1 MGRFLLALFLLAGFT
16 VQAQPQLKGG
26 LEAFVTSNKVYPPY
40 SLQNCIEGVVNIG
53 FKLNKKGEVYYSV
66 VRKGIGTDL
75 DDEALRLI
83 RLSSGKW
90 NVPAGHDS
98 TLVLIAPM
106 VFNLSGYGCD
116 LKSKEDIQRAITN
129 YKSSEAMTNAVL
141 NFYKNKDSVKYKAEE
156 EARILR
162 LKAELGYDETYLKER
177 INDGKRKLKQKDLQG
192 ACEDFLFVKHMGSSL
207 ADELIAQYCR

>member
-1 MGRFLLALFLLAGFT
+1 MGRILLALFLLVGFT

-26 LEAFVTSNKVYPPY
+26 LEAFVTSNKIYPPY
-40 SLQNCIEGVVNIG
+40 SLQNCIEGLVNVG

-75 DDEALRLI
+75 DEEALRLI
-83 RLSSGKW
+83 RLSSGQW
-90 NVPAGHDS
+90 EVPAGHDS

-116 LKSKEDIQRAITN
+116 LKSKEDIQRAIAN
-129 YKSSEAMTNAVL
+129 YKTSEGMTNAVL
-141 NFYKNKDSVKYKAEE
+141 NFYKNKDSVKYKPEE

-162 LKAELGYDETYLKER
+162 LKAELGYDEAYLKER
-177 INDGKRKLKQKDLQG
+177 INDGKRKLKQKDQQG
-192 ACEDFLFVKHMGSSL
+192 ACEDFLFVKHMGSKL
-207 ADELIAQYCR
+207 ADELIAQYCH

>member
-1 MGRFLLALFLLAGFT
+1 MGRILLALFLLVGFT

-40 SLQNCIEGVVNIG
+40 SLQNCIEGLVNIG

-83 RLSSGKW
+83 RLSSGRW
-90 NVPAGHDS
+90 EVPAGHDS

-116 LKSKEDIQRAITN
+116 LKSKEDIQRAIAN
-129 YKSSEAMTNAVL
+129 YKSSEGMTNAVL
-141 NFYKNKDSVKYKAEE
+141 NFYKNKDSVKYKPED
-156 EARILR
+156 EARI
-162 LKAELGYDETYLKER
+162 
-177 INDGKRKLKQKDLQG
+177 
-192 ACEDFLFVKHMGSSL
+192 
-207 ADELIAQYCR
+207 

>member
-1 MGRFLLALFLLAGFT
+1 MGRILLALFLLAGFT

-26 LEAFVTSNKVYPPY
+26 LDAFVKANKVYPPY
-40 SLQNCIEGVVNIG
+40 SLQNCIEGVVNVG
-53 FKLNKKGEVYYSV
+53 FKLNKNGEVYYSV
-66 VRKGIGTDL
+66 VRKEMGTDL

-90 NVPAGHDS
+90 TVPAGHDS

-106 VFNLSGYGCD
+106 VFNLSGYGCE
-116 LKSKEDIQRAITN
+116 LKSKEDIQRAIAN
-129 YKSSEAMTNAVL
+129 YKSSEGMTNAVL
-141 NFYKNKDSVKYKAEE
+141 NFYKNKDSVKYKPEE

-162 LKAELGYDETYLKER
+162 LKAELGYDDSYLKER

-192 ACEDFLFVKHMGSSL
+192 ACEDFLFVKNMGSSL

>member
-1 MGRFLLALFLLAGFT
+1 MGRILLALFLLAGFT

-26 LEAFVTSNKVYPPY
+26 LDAFVTANKVYPPY
-40 SLQNCIEGVVNIG
+40 SLQNCIEGVVNVG
-53 FKLNKKGEVYYSV
+53 FKLNKNGEVYYSV
-66 VRKGIGTDL
+66 VRKGMGTDL

-90 NVPAGHDS
+90 TVPAGHDS

-106 VFNLSGYGCD
+106 VFNLSGYGCE
-116 LKSKEDIQRAITN
+116 LKSKEDIQRAIAN
-129 YKSSEAMTNAVL
+129 YKSSEGMTNAVL
-141 NFYKNKDSVKYKAEE
+141 NFYKNKDSVKYKPEE

-162 LKAELGYDETYLKER
+162 LKAELGYDDRYLKER

-192 ACEDFLFVKHMGSSL
+192 ACEDFLFVKNMGSIL
-207 ADELIAQYCR
+207 ADELIAQYCH

>member
-1 MGRFLLALFLLAGFT
+1 MGRILLALFLLAGFT

-26 LEAFVTSNKVYPPY
+26 LDAFVTANKVYPPY
-40 SLQNCIEGVVNIG
+40 SLQNCIEGVVNVG
-53 FKLNKKGEVYYSV
+53 FKLNKNGEVYYSV
-66 VRKGIGTDL
+66 VRKEMGTDL

-90 NVPAGHDS
+90 TVPAGHDS

-106 VFNLSGYGCD
+106 VFNLSGYGCE
-116 LKSKEDIQRAITN
+116 LKSKEDIQRAIAN
-129 YKSSEAMTNAVL
+129 YKSSEGMTNAVL
-141 NFYKNKDSVKYKAEE
+141 NFYKNKDSVKYKPEE

-162 LKAELGYDETYLKER
+162 LKAELGYDDSYLKER

-192 ACEDFLFVKHMGSSL
+192 ACEDFLFVKNMGSSL
-207 ADELIAQYCR
+207 ADELIARYCR

>member
-1 MGRFLLALFLLAGFT
+1 MGRILLALFLLAGFT

-26 LEAFVTSNKVYPPY
+26 LDAFVKANKVYPPY
-40 SLQNCIEGVVNIG
+40 SLQNCIEGVVNVG
-53 FKLNKKGEVYYSV
+53 FKLNKNGEVYYSV
-66 VRKGIGTDL
+66 VRKGMGTDL

-90 NVPAGHDS
+90 TVPAGHDS

-106 VFNLSGYGCD
+106 VFNLSGYGCE
-116 LKSKEDIQRAITN
+116 LKSKEDIQRAIAN
-129 YKSSEAMTNAVL
+129 YKSSEGMTNAVL
-141 NFYKNKDSVKYKAEE
+141 NFYKNKDSVKYKPEE

-162 LKAELGYDETYLKER
+162 LKAELGYDDRYLKER

-192 ACEDFLFVKHMGSSL
+192 ACEDFLFVKNMGSIL
-207 ADELIAQYCR
+207 ADELIAQYCH